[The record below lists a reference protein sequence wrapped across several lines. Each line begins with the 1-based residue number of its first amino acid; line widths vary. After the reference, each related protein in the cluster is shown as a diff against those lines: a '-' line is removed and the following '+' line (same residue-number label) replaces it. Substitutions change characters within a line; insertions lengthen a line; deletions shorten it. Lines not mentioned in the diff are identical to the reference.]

1 MSILPGS
8 PLTDH
13 RSPKVLNLNL
23 DLNLNHDL
31 DLNATCEIILKMK
44 KSGQTL
50 LNDDLNVAIDAG
62 FPVLII
68 SPGHIQLF

>member
-13 RSPKVLNLNL
+13 RSPKVLNL
-23 DLNLNHDL
+23 DLNLNLDL

-50 LNDDLNVAIDAG
+50 LNNDLNVSIDAG